1 MSERMAITD
10 ACYICQLWSLFSH
23 TPLYIISKL
32 FAYTNKKWHRR
43 KMMKLLKRKSEMKIE
58 GQQAERKNGN
68 RYGIYYFDSR
78 QKGDVRYCA
87 GLMCAMIGEL
97 LSTRERNGVV
107 FLCIGTDR
115 STGDSLG
122 PLIGYKLSSGNVRRL
137 QVVGT
142 LERPVHAMNLE
153 QYVRMIHQRYP
164 RSVIVAVDAS
174 VGSMEHVGCVT
185 LGRGSLRPGL
195 GVAKE
200 LQAVGDIFLTDIV
213 GGYGN
218 RDPLMLQS
226 VRLSLVMQMADYICE
241 SAFLVEQFL
250 ENRTWI

>member
-1 MSERMAITD
+1 MAITD

-122 PLIGYKLSSGNVRRL
+122 PLIGSNCDR
-137 QVVGT
+137 
-142 LERPVHAMNLE
+142 EMCE
-153 QYVRMIHQRYP
+153 
-164 RSVIVAVDAS
+164 D
-174 VGSMEHVGCVT
+174 
-185 LGRGSLRPGL
+185 
-195 GVAKE
+195 
-200 LQAVGDIFLTDIV
+200 F
-213 GGYGN
+213 
-218 RDPLMLQS
+218 
-226 VRLSLVMQMADYICE
+226 RLSE
-241 SAFLVEQFL
+241 RSSALFM
-250 ENRTWI
+250 R